1 MKFKKSIHAAK
12 HQFAITKRLLPITYY
27 VLLIAHCLLPV
38 VTFAQSDNA
47 EKYASGITAK
57 DLKKHLSIIASA
69 DMEGRETA
77 TAGQRKAA
85 AYIEEQFKQI
95 GLQHPSQLS
104 GYQQSYPL
112 FKDTLLSV
120 SLKIGK
126 NKYTFGKD
134 FSITAG
140 SSLAQEIRS
149 GEIVFVGYGIEDKTY
164 NDYQGK
170 NVKGKIVMFF
180 TGEPKINGKALSFGK
195 GRRAQWRSDKK
206 AILAKQ
212 KGAVGAL
219 VFNPMDTAAEG
230 TVLEISRR
238 TNLYFPQPVT
248 NETEKVTY
256 ASIVKHVA
264 KNILGDESY
273 IELIKKA
280 NNGEPLNTY
289 SITIKSKT
297 KFEYKK
303 IQIPFSSTNV
313 IGYLE
318 GSDKKDE
325 YVFLTGHYDHLGK
338 KDSVIFY
345 GADDDGS
352 GTVSVIEMAQAFAE
366 AKAEGHGPRRTIVF
380 MTVSG
385 EEKGLWGSEYYTDHP
400 LFPLETT
407 TVDLNTDMVGR
418 IDPDR
423 KTGDSNNYVYVVGD
437 DKISSDLKPISIG
450 INKKY
455 VNLELDYKYNDP
467 SDRERIYYRSDH
479 YNFARKG
486 VPIIFYYDGMLRPDY
501 HKPTD
506 TIDKINFTLME
517 KRVKLI
523 FLTAWDMAN
532 RQNMLKRDIPLPA
545 L

>member
-1 MKFKKSIHAAK
+1 MKNKKSKRAVMHR
-12 HQFAITKRLLPITYY
+12 FALTNSFLLLAYC
-27 VLLIAHCLLPV
+27 LLIITNSLLPV
-38 VTFAQSDNA
+38 VTFAQSDDA

-69 DMEGRETA
+69 EMEGRETA

-95 GLQHPSQLS
+95 GLLHPSQLR

-112 FKDTLLSV
+112 FKDTLLSA

-126 NKYTFGKD
+126 NKFILGKD
-134 FSITAG
+134 FSLTAG
-140 SSLAQEIRS
+140 NSLAQEIRS
-149 GEIVFVGYGIEDKTY
+149 NQIVFVGYGIEDKTY
-164 NDYQGK
+164 NDYSGK

-180 TGEPKINGKALSFGK
+180 TGEPKINGKSLSFGK
-195 GRRAQWRSDKK
+195 GRSAQWRSDKK
-206 AILAKQ
+206 AVLAKQ
-212 KGAVGAL
+212 KGALAAL
-219 VFNPMDTAAEG
+219 IFNPMDTVERP
-230 TVLEISRR
+230 VLEISRR

-248 NETEKVTY
+248 PETNKAPY
-256 ASIVKHVA
+256 ASIVNHVA
-264 KNILGDESY
+264 KNILGDVPFS
-273 IELIKKA
+273 ELIKKA
-280 NNGEPLNTY
+280 NDGEPLNTY
-289 SITIKSKT
+289 SITKNSKT

-303 IQIPFSSTNV
+303 IQLPFSSTNV
-313 IGYLE
+313 VGYLE

-338 KDSVIFY
+338 KDTVIFY

-352 GTVSVIEMAQAFAE
+352 GTVSVIEMAQSFAK

-400 LFPLETT
+400 LFPLEKT

-437 DKISSDLKPISIG
+437 DKISSELKPISTG

-467 SDRERIYYRSDH
+467 NDKERIYYRSDH

-501 HKPTD
+501 HRPTD
-506 TIDKINFTLME
+506 TIDKINFSLME

-532 RQNMLKRDIPLPA
+532 RENMLKRDIPLSA